1 MRDNIWLREQLDL
14 ILKKYFADVAIS
26 NPLEIKW
33 GREAKF
39 RFGSIKL
46 LKPRGL
52 KIFRSDHEPQKS
64 IITITSMFQ
73 DETIPV
79 EVIEHTICHELCH
92 YTHGFSSTNKRLFRH
107 PHHGGIVDA
116 ELKKRGAGHLI
127 IAYKKWLKGYRAEVM
142 KQRQFRWRR

>member
-1 MRDNIWLREQLDL
+1 MRDNLWLGEQLKL
-14 ILKKYFADVAIS
+14 LLQKYFADVILNNPIEIS
-26 NPLEIKW
+26 F

-52 KIFRSDHEPQKS
+52 KIFRSDRQPQKS
-64 IITITSMFQ
+64 IITITSMFR

-92 YTHGFSSTNKRLFRH
+92 YAHGFSSTNRRLFRH
-107 PHHGGIVDA
+107 PHHGGVVDA
-116 ELKKRGAGHLI
+116 ELKKRGAGYLI
-127 IAYKKWLKGYRAEVM
+127 AAYKKWLKGYRAQVM
-142 KQRQFRWRR
+142 KERQKFL